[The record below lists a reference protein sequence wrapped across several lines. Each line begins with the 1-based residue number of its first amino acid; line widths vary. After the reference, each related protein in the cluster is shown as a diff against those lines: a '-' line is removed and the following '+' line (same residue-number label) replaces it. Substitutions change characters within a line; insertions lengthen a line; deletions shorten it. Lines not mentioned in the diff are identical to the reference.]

1 MSFSLITGNHIL
13 SGKSALIK
21 SHQREQFSNA
31 YDLLN
36 AANNI
41 RDASAEQ
48 ASAARD
54 QAYREGLAQGYE
66 KAQNIMVAKL
76 NDMAASLDHHEAER
90 RASIAEAAMAAVRLI
105 IGDMTDSDIVPGL
118 AARALD
124 RLGDDSRYVVE
135 VAPQHLETVTA
146 SLVGRDSVIVEANP
160 ALGPLD
166 CVVRTNTGR
175 IIANLDTQIESLG
188 QRWGVQNNGTTI
200 STTEEQL

>member
-1 MSFSLITGNHIL
+1 MSFSLVSGNHIL

-21 SHQREQFSNA
+21 SDQREQFSNT

-36 AANNI
+36 AANKI
-41 RDASAEQ
+41 RDASAEE
-48 ASAARD
+48 ADAARD

-76 NDMAASLDHHEAER
+76 NDMAASLDHHETER
-90 RASIAEAAMAAVRLI
+90 RASIAEAAMAAVRLMV
-105 IGDMTDSDIVPGL
+105 GDLADRDIVPGL

-135 VAPQHLETVTA
+135 IAPQHLEAVAASLIGRDTVTA
-146 SLVGRDSVIVEANP
+146 EANP

-188 QRWGVQNNGTTI
+188 QRWGVQQDGAST
-200 STTEEQL
+200 STTGEQL